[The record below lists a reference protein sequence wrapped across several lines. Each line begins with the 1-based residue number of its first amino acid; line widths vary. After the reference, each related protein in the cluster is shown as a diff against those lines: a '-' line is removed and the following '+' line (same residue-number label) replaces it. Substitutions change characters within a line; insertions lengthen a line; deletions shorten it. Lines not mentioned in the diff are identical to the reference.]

1 MDAYPVRNAMMQFM
15 TMHSGRAWQAL
26 MKKGVTGD
34 EGILL
39 QQETKLSSNTEFVAL
54 AAGKVTR
61 YAMDV
66 YLDLIR
72 PVLVGGAYALLP
84 YAERPWLTSTE
95 LKQVKFLWKK

>member
-1 MDAYPVRNAMMQFM
+1 
-15 TMHSGRAWQAL
+15 
-26 MKKGVTGD
+26 
-34 EGILL
+34 
-39 QQETKLSSNTEFVAL
+39 L

-95 LKQVKFLWKK
+95 LKQVNFLWKK